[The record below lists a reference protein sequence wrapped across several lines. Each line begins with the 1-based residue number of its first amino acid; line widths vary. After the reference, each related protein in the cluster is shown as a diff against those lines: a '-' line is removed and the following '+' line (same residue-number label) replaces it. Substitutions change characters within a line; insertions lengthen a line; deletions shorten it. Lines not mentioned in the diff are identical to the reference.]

1 MKFTPTPEQQ
11 AIMPNFEN
19 ERYDYLNQLRWDLFL
34 QMEIP
39 IKEKVIFEP
48 GAGIGDQ
55 TEWLLNRGA
64 KHIYVNDGRPENL
77 QIIRQRFEGNP
88 RLTFV
93 PGNLEECLDKPEFNF
108 SVDLVFLWGVYY
120 HISDSL
126 SEFNIM
132 KALSRIGPVVVFD
145 YLESRED
152 GITHYGY
159 DNPSTSLSQYA
170 IRPTTK
176 TLMEGLKKT
185 WGHAYLPKA
194 QMEWEDPLAAGT
206 PRKLAVAS
214 REPLLDLND
223 RLIEQ

>member
-1 MKFTPTPEQQ
+1 MKFIPTSEQQ
-11 AIMPNFEN
+11 GIIQNFEN

-34 QMEIP
+34 RMEIP
-39 IKEKVIFEP
+39 VKEKVIFEP

-93 PGNLEECLDKPEFNF
+93 PGNLEDCLDKPEFNF

-132 KALSRIGPVVVFD
+132 KALSKIGPVVVFD
-145 YLESRED
+145 YLEGNDE
-152 GITHYGY
+152 IAHYGY
-159 DNPSTSLSQYA
+159 DNPSTSLSQNA

-185 WGHAYLPKA
+185 WGHAYLPKM
-194 QMEWEDPLAAGT
+194 QIDWEDPLAKDT